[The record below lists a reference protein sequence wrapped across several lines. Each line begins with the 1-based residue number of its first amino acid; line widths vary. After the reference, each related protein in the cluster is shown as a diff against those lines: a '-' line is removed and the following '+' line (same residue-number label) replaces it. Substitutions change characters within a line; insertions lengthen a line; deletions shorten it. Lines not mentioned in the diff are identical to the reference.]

1 MAHGDPPLLKVP
13 SAFSMLGS
21 RAGSKIVP
29 ASVPCH
35 SGSGWTLQ
43 QGQVS
48 YEACRRATNGSIE
61 RPIRERMN
69 GLDWER
75 ELERLHPASFR
86 WALACCSGD
95 REEAREVLQT
105 VYMKV
110 LDGRARFDGEASQ
123 RTWLFSVIRRTA
135 AGRRRAGLVR
145 RVLLG
150 RWALRRPDPTAVP
163 GELELR
169 RELFPPDLVMRH
181 QGEIGLSEEQRTALV
196 HEMQGL
202 QSDLVPL
209 QFDMS

>member
-1 MAHGDPPLLKVP
+1 M
-13 SAFSMLGS
+13 
-21 RAGSKIVP
+21 
-29 ASVPCH
+29 
-35 SGSGWTLQ
+35 
-43 QGQVS
+43 S

-110 LDGRARFDGEASQ
+110 LDGRARFDGEASP

-150 RWALRRPDPTAVP
+150 RWALRRPDPPAVP
-163 GELELR
+163 DAHAGLEAAERRAHLLRALASISERQRQVLELV
-169 RELFPPDLVMRH
+169 FYHDLTIEQAAGVM
-181 QGEIGLSEEQRTALV
+181 GIGLGSARTHYERGKRSLLERLNEE
-196 HEMQGL
+196 G
-202 QSDLVPL
+202 S
-209 QFDMS
+209 

>member
-110 LDGRARFDGEASQ
+110 LDGRARFDGEASP

-150 RWALRRPDPTAVP
+150 RRALASISERQRQV
-163 GELELR
+163 LELV
-169 RELFPPDLVMRH
+169 FYHDLTIEQAAGVM
-181 QGEIGLSEEQRTALV
+181 GIGLGSARTHYERGKRSLL
-196 HEMQGL
+196 ERL
-202 QSDLVPL
+202 NE
-209 QFDMS
+209 